1 MFPAAADFSLNEIK
15 AYRTFAF
22 PAALSSPAHEPHFS
36 VEDAPNWIT
45 SQGYQLYLEHSS
57 EDLPGDSDPNDIP
70 TGILKA
76 YRNYILPEHYRGHP
90 FFSLENPDAW
100 INSVALNV
108 YLDKSAVDAPISNW
122 RGRSQSISSRAPSRA
137 ASLASSAPAQRSR
150 ASSLVSFVPSS
161 RPGSPLAFTVSDLSS
176 SRPSSRLSAMDIID
190 ISSDSDSEPQHPPQP
205 SSKLEDVPIIIPPA
219 IPNRVK
225 KGKTKARSGRNEE
238 IMITR
243 QLYVREIVHMTTVP
257 PTFDV
262 PHTPTAILLDLSSS
276 AHLLHRAN
284 GNNMTIDAFIRAE
297 NQDSW
302 DGSVGHKKGDVNVH
316 GLTDDPKEKYRCRR
330 VDLICNGIQK
340 CEHLDRT
347 LFEGLERY
355 EADEEEMQHLW
366 NHELDRNEM
375 EAASHVGILARF
387 YTYIRTLECK
397 VTCDGV
403 VVLVP
408 LSQGPSKYGKRNFVG
423 CSKWNRSENGKHLYA
438 SIDANIDEGD
448 LRFVIDNE
456 GLLPERLVPT
466 TDSTPC
472 VLTVHPRVT
481 LDHCPYSHIID
492 GKIEI
497 AKMVPRRC
505 HSRLVIF
512 IPVAPVPPALSHKA
526 IIFLEKPH
534 NHPAHPRV
542 KPSTED
548 KLKLETAIQAVGVN
562 GLTVQKLLNAPNTSA
577 VYGGKRIAEASPA
590 YADTQKVRKAISGQK
605 KIEHPHGMEWD
616 GEICDFIPVIPS
628 QLVLSTGVQYQLNMR
643 EAKLAPA
650 ERYIHTA
657 MNKNGFKLVVT
668 MHPQIAMLIHR
679 VRYLG
684 IDYTFKRADGELD
697 EWEVGGFVDRYN
709 QRKIPRSRPDA
720 RNSSKNFDTIRHVTG
735 EVFKLAPFYPD
746 AKCRVL
752 LLDGEV
758 PQVLGLG
765 TFLADYNDPNI
776 SKIWTREPTKLV
788 QYCLKVCSVH
798 FERHNDELPD
808 HIPQSVIK
816 RLKSIMGLKTQA
828 EIDEWHR
835 DVDKLGETE
844 ITIKREKDRNSW
856 MYGGINKFKS
866 KIAPEDHDLTP
877 NHSNLIETAHAARNA
892 ETGIHLP
899 LLEAILQAQERDN
912 IKVRELAA
920 IDRNAVMPKRW
931 NGAAARERHAAQ
943 RRNWAARKTAER
955 NDQLTSYDTLKK
967 ELETGAEENRQSLG
981 RQKELEAEIKTL
993 QEELVIDK
1001 RRGDFKE
1008 RINALRKDVDEEKS
1022 ERREWAVRR
1031 QQLNSELDRLRK
1043 EELAGVRINGRR
1055 PERPSGEEHTRESLP
1070 IDNNMNFTHSVDSTA
1085 DSHDLPEYE
1094 PAELPIES
1102 SISTIEAFRFGE
1114 SVDISDRP
1122 STSMFGTGAE
1132 AHVFAASEDSS
1143 IFTFSPV
1150 GFDTDT
1156 NVSGNPSTSMFG
1168 NDTAN
1173 LVANSVGLVAAN
1185 NNYQVDPS
1193 ANGFYSDE
1201 NGFSS
1206 NFNAFDYDQFDRFM
1220 LNTNAFEPAGHIQPD
1235 NMWSYSSTPEESL
1248 DPEPMQWTR
1257 ASQELPHL
1265 PKPNFDPTPSATP
1278 SQQQETNSDSPADLD
1293 DYVAPQDID
1302 LELSE
1307 RNIVTGKR
1315 QRTKSMRA
1323 GGPDLEERAPKRGAQ
1338 ALP

>member
-15 AYRTFAF
+15 AYRTFTF
-22 PAALSSPAHEPHFS
+22 PVALSDPAHEPHFS

-57 EDLPGDSDPNDIP
+57 EDPRGESDPDDIP

-76 YRNYILPEHYRGHP
+76 YRGYILPENYRGHS
-90 FFSLENPDAW
+90 FFSLENPHAW
-100 INSVALNV
+100 INPLALQV
-108 YLDKSAVDAPISNW
+108 YLDRSPDAPIGSW
-122 RGRSQSISSRAPSRA
+122 RGRSQSVSSRVPSRA

-150 ASSLVSFVPSS
+150 ASSFVSFVPSS
-161 RPGSPLAFTVSDLSS
+161 RPGSPLSFAASNMSS

-190 ISSDSDSEPQHPPQP
+190 ISSDSDSERQHPPEP
-205 SSKLEDVPIIIPPA
+205 SSKSEDVPIIIPPA

-225 KGKTKARSGRNEE
+225 KGKTKRRPARDEE

-276 AHLLHRAN
+276 AHLLRRAN
-284 GNNMTIDAFIRAE
+284 GNDMTIDAFIRAE

-302 DGSVGHKKGDVNVH
+302 DGSVGHKKGDVNVY

-340 CEHLDRT
+340 CEYLDRT

-355 EADEEEMQHLW
+355 EVDEEEMQHLW

-403 VVLVP
+403 AVLVP

-438 SIDANIDEGD
+438 SVDANIDEGD
-448 LRFVIDNE
+448 LHFVIDNG

-512 IPVAPVPPALSHKA
+512 IPVAPVPQTLSHRA

-616 GEICDFIPVIPS
+616 G
-628 QLVLSTGVQYQLNMR
+628 VQYHLNMR
-643 EAKLAPA
+643 EPKLAPA

-709 QRKIPRSRPDA
+709 QRLTLASLYCDKQNTEA
-720 RNSSKNFDTIRHVTG
+720 FAQLFKEFFDTIRHVTG

-765 TFLADYNDPNI
+765 TFHADYNDPNI

-798 FERHNDELPD
+798 FERRHIDELPD

-835 DVDKLGETE
+835 DVDEFGETE
-844 ITIKREKDRNSW
+844 ITIKHWKEQKDRNSW
-856 MYGGINKFKS
+856 MWGAINKFKS

-877 NHSNLIETAHAARNA
+877 N
-892 ETGIHLP
+892 
-899 LLEAILQAQERDN
+899 
-912 IKVRELAA
+912 
-920 IDRNAVMPKRW
+920 
-931 NGAAARERHAAQ
+931 
-943 RRNWAARKTAER
+943 
-955 NDQLTSYDTLKK
+955 
-967 ELETGAEENRQSLG
+967 
-981 RQKELEAEIKTL
+981 
-993 QEELVIDK
+993 
-1001 RRGDFKE
+1001 
-1008 RINALRKDVDEEKS
+1008 
-1022 ERREWAVRR
+1022 
-1031 QQLNSELDRLRK
+1031 
-1043 EELAGVRINGRR
+1043 
-1055 PERPSGEEHTRESLP
+1055 
-1070 IDNNMNFTHSVDSTA
+1070 
-1085 DSHDLPEYE
+1085 
-1094 PAELPIES
+1094 
-1102 SISTIEAFRFGE
+1102 
-1114 SVDISDRP
+1114 
-1122 STSMFGTGAE
+1122 
-1132 AHVFAASEDSS
+1132 
-1143 IFTFSPV
+1143 
-1150 GFDTDT
+1150 
-1156 NVSGNPSTSMFG
+1156 
-1168 NDTAN
+1168 
-1173 LVANSVGLVAAN
+1173 
-1185 NNYQVDPS
+1185 
-1193 ANGFYSDE
+1193 
-1201 NGFSS
+1201 
-1206 NFNAFDYDQFDRFM
+1206 
-1220 LNTNAFEPAGHIQPD
+1220 
-1235 NMWSYSSTPEESL
+1235 
-1248 DPEPMQWTR
+1248 
-1257 ASQELPHL
+1257 
-1265 PKPNFDPTPSATP
+1265 
-1278 SQQQETNSDSPADLD
+1278 
-1293 DYVAPQDID
+1293 
-1302 LELSE
+1302 
-1307 RNIVTGKR
+1307 
-1315 QRTKSMRA
+1315 
-1323 GGPDLEERAPKRGAQ
+1323 
-1338 ALP
+1338 